1 VDRTFQFGQATLAGD
16 DCLSW
21 FERQPANS
29 LHGVVT
35 DPPYGLIEY
44 SDLEQE
50 KLRSGRG
57 GVWRIPPSFDGAK
70 WAPLP
75 RFLVRPVDGLFGH
88 SREALS
94 LFESAECRLR

>member
-1 VDRTFQFGQATLAGD
+1 MSSYKPAPSTEEVASRTFQFGKATLVRD

-29 LHGVVT
+29 LHGVVA

-57 GVWRIPPSFDGAK
+57 GVWRILYKLPALTRKAPPAL
-70 WAPLP
+70 A
-75 RFLVRPVDGLFGH
+75 DGLTF
-88 SREALS
+88 S
-94 LFESAECRLR
+94 